1 MLYNFFKDA
10 LIEKNGFLKIYW
22 DESETI
28 EHETYR
34 SLTPAEKEALND
46 TKDEIEVIEEEI
58 FDKPQKK
65 KRVLTEAQKEAL
77 AKGRAKAKALRE
89 KQKEQEK
96 TNTDKVKR
104 RAKTK
109 KQIERAEAVG
119 KRVHRNANQKKFED
133 AFYKI
138 AENFDDEKQLDEFT
152 KHCENMSYDDFATQ
166 ETMKNKL
173 ASIIKLAME
182 K

>member
-1 MLYNFFKDA
+1 MSDVEPNMKL
-10 LIEKNGFLKIYW
+10 
-22 DESETI
+22 
-28 EHETYR
+28 
-34 SLTPAEKEALND
+34 
-46 TKDEIEVIEEEI
+46 EVIEEEV

-65 KRVLTEAQKEAL
+65 KRVLTESQKEAL

-96 TNTDKVKR
+96 TNADKVKR

-109 KQIERAEAVG
+109 KQIERAEAVT

-133 AFYKI
+133 SFYKI
-138 AENFDDEKQLDEFT
+138 AEQFDDEEQLEAFT
-152 KHCENMSYDDFATQ
+152 KHCEEMTYDDFATN
-166 ETMKNKL
+166 ESMKSKL
-173 ASIIKLAME
+173 TSIIKQAMQ